1 MTFVVTKIINENS
14 EALKQSKAAN
24 ISQFSKIKLPC
35 SGFYRGASK
44 SHMWIFRYKYIY
56 LISRPMWLGV
66 MVNG

>member
-35 SGFYRGASK
+35 SGLYRGAGQQQSLVNLLMQV
-44 SHMWIFRYKYIY
+44 HIFTI
-56 LISRPMWLGV
+56 LTNVTWG
-66 MVNG
+66 NG